1 MKNLKMD
8 YITILSENQKHSFI
22 RTCKT
27 VLENAALI
35 KNGPSSVEMTDGK
48 NKMKVYPVISTKDEN
63 LKKLQSLGLHQ
74 DALDYAKEK
83 VLSGELKTY
92 HIDDICQAA
101 RTGELVELDADNQI
115 KQLDAIAEKRKNRN
129 SENIA
134 DIHKNAFEEGN
145 TKENVVEDV
154 YSLAVDNT
162 NKMIET
168 LNLTPQLIEVLSPE
182 KKEHLSKKLEELH
195 EVTEGVIRKF

>member
-1 MKNLKMD
+1 MD